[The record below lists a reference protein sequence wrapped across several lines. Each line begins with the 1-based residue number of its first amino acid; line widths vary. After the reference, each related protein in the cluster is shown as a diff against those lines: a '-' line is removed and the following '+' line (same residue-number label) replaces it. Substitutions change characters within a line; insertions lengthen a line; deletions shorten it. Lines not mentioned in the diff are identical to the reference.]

1 MNLSSTDFNITFISY
16 INKRKHFESIHPLKK
31 SLTNIQINKSLT
43 IQGKK
48 NHTHLNAHKLYHTRI
63 KER

>member
-31 SLTNIQINKSLT
+31 IVIRQSTHKHTNK
-43 IQGKK
+43 
-48 NHTHLNAHKLYHTRI
+48 
-63 KER
+63 